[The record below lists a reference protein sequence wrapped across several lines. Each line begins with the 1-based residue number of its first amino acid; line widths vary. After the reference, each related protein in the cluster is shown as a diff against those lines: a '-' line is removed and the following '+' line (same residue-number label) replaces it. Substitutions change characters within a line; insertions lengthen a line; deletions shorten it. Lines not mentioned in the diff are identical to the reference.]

1 MAQMGK
7 VTRLPTQ
14 EQIEARSVFAE
25 KPLTFQQIKALR
37 DRLAEVT
44 ESCEGIERVLDQVE
58 AVLRL
63 DELRDMPRFQGL
75 LACEFRGKLL
85 ALTDDAA
92 CRLGNLRKRIKKHE
106 G

>member
-1 MAQMGK
+1 MGSMAK
-7 VTRLPTQ
+7 VSRLPTQ
-14 EQIEARSVFAE
+14 EQVEARSVYSE
-25 KPLTFQQIKALR
+25 KPLTFHQIKALR
-37 DRLAEVT
+37 DRLVEVS

-75 LACEFRGKLL
+75 LASEFRGKLL
-85 ALTDDAA
+85 VLTDEAA
-92 CRLGNLRKRIKKHE
+92 RRLENLKRRIKKHE